1 MTYAIEYILWKDAVS
16 EDAWKNIDEIDS
28 HYHPIETVGIV
39 VRETAEVITV
49 SLNHDISSNNFS
61 CTIHIPQAMIIHRQ
75 KLNINKRSMR
85 ERDNEINRI

>member
-39 VRETAEVITV
+39 VRETNEVISV